1 MKILYISSS
10 VGLGHVTRDYRLS
23 LEFKNRGCSVTWVS
37 SGIAL
42 EYLKSKGETVHYISN
57 ELKSMGDSFEK
68 FFKHGQMHPSVKN
81 IIDLYRTLSY
91 NKRKISEIN
100 LDEYD
105 AIISDEGWELLGK
118 INAKIFFITDFEEF
132 SGRFG
137 TIGNY
142 LIRKLNSWYHNSLA
156 KNTINYYVGLSSP
169 TQKNFKYFGQIFT
182 HGVSYPN
189 TNDKNYILVTLGGTK
204 AGASIMQKIKGTEA
218 GIPLVIQNPNY
229 GESRFN
235 PLSLIANS
243 SAVICMGGYGSL
255 IEVSAMRKRAIIN
268 VPFNDFEQES
278 NAKLFKGK
286 KGYRV
291 VYMNQDVDYE
301 NMINDIMKEEP
312 DPPVFRDAA
321 ADIVNDIEINS

>member
-23 LEFKNRGCSVTWVS
+23 LEFKKHGYSLTWIT

-68 FFKHGQMHPSVKN
+68 FFKHGQMYPGVKN
-81 IIDLYRTLSY
+81 IIDLYKTFSY
-91 NKRKISEIN
+91 NKRKINEIN
-100 LDEYD
+100 LDAYD
-105 AIISDEGWELLGK
+105 AIISDEGWEMLGK
-118 INAKIFFITDFEEF
+118 INKKTFFITDFEEF
-132 SGRFG
+132 SGKFG

-142 LIRKLNSWYHNSLA
+142 LIRKLNSWYHDSLA
-156 KNTINYYVGLSSP
+156 KNTINYYIGLSPP
-169 TQKNFKYFGQIFT
+169 TQKNFKYFGQVFT
-182 HGVSYPN
+182 HGASYPK
-189 TNDKNYILVTLGGTK
+189 TSDKNYILVTLGGTK
-204 AGASIMQKIKGTEA
+204 AGTSIIHKIKRVEA
-218 GIPLVIQNPNY
+218 GIPLMIQNPNC

-255 IEVSAMRKRAIIN
+255 IEVSSMKKRAIIN
-268 VPFNDFEQES
+268 VPYNDFEQES

-291 VYMNQDVDYE
+291 VYMNQDVDYK
-301 NMINDIMKEEP
+301 NMINGIMEEEP
-312 DPPVFRDAA
+312 DPPVFKDAA
-321 ADIVNDIEINS
+321 ADIVNDIEINL